1 MSVTYTHKN
10 GFSAIL
16 YGKSSMSILK
26 NGKEVLHTGSRAVNN
41 EKEVMELLEKQPEF
55 MKAMNDSIDSFLE
68 SKI

>member
-16 YGKSSMSILK
+16 YGKSSMSIFK
-26 NGKEVLHTGSRAVNN
+26 NGKEVLHTGSRAINT

-55 MKAMNDSIDSFLE
+55 MKAMNDSIESFLE

>member
-16 YGKSSMSILK
+16 YGKSSMCILK
-26 NGKEVLHTGSRAVNN
+26 NGKEIMHTGSRSVNT

-55 MKAMNDSIDSFLE
+55 MELMNE
-68 SKI
+68 VQT

>member
-1 MSVTYTHKN
+1 
-10 GFSAIL
+10 
-16 YGKSSMSILK
+16 MSILK

>member
-10 GFSAIL
+10 GFSDIL

-26 NGKEVLHTGSRAVNN
+26 NGREVLHTGSRAVNT
-41 EKEVMELLEKQPEF
+41 EKEVIELLEKQPEF
-55 MKAMNDSIDSFLE
+55 MKAMNDSVESFLK